1 MSAPAR
7 TEIFLHPGEYF
18 VGDASHRLATLLG
31 SCVSVT
37 LWHPTKRIG
46 AMSHFVLPER
56 SPAAAT
62 GPLDA
67 RYGREAMDLMVNELL
82 RRGIRPEECQAKL
95 FGGGDMFS
103 AGGRFARVG
112 RDNGEMAR
120 NVVRQYGASIASESL
135 FGERHRKIIF
145 DISTG
150 EVWVR
155 AAEKTEGK
163 AW

>member
-1 MSAPAR
+1 MSAPPR

-37 LWHPTKRIG
+37 FWHPAKRIG

-56 SPAAAT
+56 APGAAT
-62 GPLDA
+62 GRLDA
-67 RYGREAMDLMVNELL
+67 RYGREAIDLMVSELL
-82 RRGIRPEECQAKL
+82 RQGIRPEECQAKL
-95 FGGGDMFS
+95 FGGADMF
-103 AGGRFARVG
+103 ATGGRLARVG

-120 NVVRQYGASIASESL
+120 KAVREYGAKLASESL

-155 AAEKTEGK
+155 SAEKTEGK